1 MFARCG
7 KGLFS
12 SMYTFLMR
20 GFTASHSSL
29 RIGRFSL
36 DLDESSDNKS
46 IWGTDWNATNCPIDT
61 VSSSKDVM
69 VGKAV
74 VAAAVAATKGGPEK
88 FI

>member
-20 GFTASHSSL
+20 GFKASHSSL
-29 RIGRFSL
+29 RIGRFTL

-46 IWGTDWNATNCPIDT
+46 VWETDCNATNCPIDA
-61 VSSSKDVM
+61 VASSKDVI

-74 VAAAVAATKGGPEK
+74 EAAAVAAIKGGLEK